1 MLMLQGHQAHS
12 DFSLQRIK
20 EAIFTASDDV
30 SCLRSEYL
38 YLIRFKNGTEVST
51 AYENRLIQLTRS
63 RKKVNVLDI
72 NRASFF
78 VRPRIGTISPWTTK
92 ALEICKNC
100 GIHGLEHIERIVAWY
115 ADDTNK
121 EQLKT
126 NRDKLYDRMT
136 ESFLDTL
143 SGTSSVPALKTKD
156 LRTIPIIKSGIGE
169 LAKVNNELGLALTEN
184 EMEYLVS
191 SFQELERDPTDAEL
205 MMFAQAN
212 SEHCRH
218 KVFNSNWEVDSVEK
232 DYSLFDMI
240 RNTHKLNPNG
250 VLSAYR
256 DNAAVTKG
264 YRAGR
269 LLIDEKNNHY
279 KFIAER
285 ADIVLKVE
293 THNHPTAIS
302 PYSGAAT
309 GSGGEIRDEG
319 ATGRGARPKAGL
331 TGFSVSHLRLPNRN
345 EPWEVAR
352 ELNPRL
358 ASSFEIM
365 RDGPIG
371 SAAFNNEFGRPSLSG
386 YFRTFEL
393 PNEDASIWGYDK
405 PIILAGG
412 VGNIR
417 PRDIEKLTIDV
428 GSKIVILG
436 GPAMLIGLG
445 GGAAS
450 SVKSGAMNTELDFA
464 SVQRGNPEME
474 RRCQQVIDACYSMKD
489 DNPIQMIHDVGA
501 GGLSNAIPELLQD
514 SNRGGKINLR
524 QIPVAET
531 TLSPLEI
538 WCNEAQERY
547 VLAIKDTET
556 LRFKNIC
563 DRERC
568 PFAIVGH
575 ATLEQHLIIH
585 DKLKATYPVNIPME
599 LLFGNTPNIKK
610 AANSLK
616 SKLMEKT
623 LGKITADLRTLLHQV
638 LSFPTVADKR
648 FLITIGDRTV
658 GGLTMRD
665 QMVGPWQVPVA
676 DCAVTASGF
685 DDLVGEAMAVGERT
699 PVAVIH
705 GPASARLAVG
715 EAITNIASARIKQLS
730 DLTLSANWMSSEGS
744 PGENAKLYAM
754 VEAVGMEFCPALG
767 INIPVGK
774 DSMSMKTSWQSED
787 TSYETMSPTSLI
799 ISAFAPVCDV
809 TKTLTPELK
818 MDVESVILLVD
829 LSKGENRLGGS
840 ILQQTTGIFG
850 GLPPD
855 ADDPNIIKEFFEV
868 IQVLNEN
875 NYLLA
880 YHDRSDGGLIVTLY
894 EMAFSSRC
902 GLEIHIEEND
912 LLAALFSEELGAV
925 IQIEK
930 DKYATIKEFLEQYPL
945 ISANISEKATIA
957 TAKNITINHQGQKVL
972 TSSLHEALNSFSA
985 PSHAMQKLRDNP
997 KTANEELRSILDE
1010 TDPGLNIYNYKGA
1023 NTRPPLI
1030 QTKTKPKIGI
1040 LREQGVNG
1048 QTEMAAAFIRAG
1060 FEAVDIHM
1068 SDILTGREDLM
1079 NINGLAFCGG
1089 FSYGDVMGAGI
1100 GWAGTVRYNPDIKS
1114 SFESF
1119 FNRENTF
1126 TLGVCNGCQM
1136 LSSLRDFI
1144 PGASN
1149 WPSFIQNESTQ
1160 FEARLTMVEIE
1171 PSRSILLQ
1179 GLEGAKAPI
1188 IVSHGEGRA
1197 SYENTQVRNS
1207 NSCLRYVDNYG
1218 KIATS
1223 YPANPNGSEAGI
1235 AGVCSDDGRVTI
1247 MMPHPERVFLN
1258 RQLSWKSARRTKT
1271 ESIWMEIFHN
1281 AMQWSQRQ

>member
-1 MLMLQGHQAHS
+1 MLMLQGYRAHS

-20 EAIFTASDDV
+20 EAIFTSSDDV
-30 SCLRSEYL
+30 SSLRSEYL
-38 YLIRFKNGTEVST
+38 YLIRFK
-51 AYENRLIQLTRS
+51 YELNISKEHEARLIELTRS
-63 RKKVNVLDI
+63 KKKINDADI
-72 NRASFF
+72 ERAAFF

-100 GIHGLEHIERIVAWY
+100 GIDDLEHIERIVVWY
-115 ADDTNK
+115 ADDTRIEELKANRNK
-121 EQLKT
+121 LH
-126 NRDKLYDRMT
+126 DRMT
-136 ESFLDTL
+136 ESCTDALNKK
-143 SGTSSVPALKTKD
+143 SSIHPLKGKSLRMIPVMKNGIKELTKAN
-156 LRTIPIIKSGIGE
+156 K
-169 LAKVNNELGLALTEN
+169 ELGLALTEN
-184 EMEYLVS
+184 EMEYLMS
-191 SFQELERDPTDAEL
+191 SFQGLERDPTDVEL

-218 KVFNSNWEVDSVEK
+218 KVFNSHWQIDNVAK

-256 DNAAVTKG
+256 DNAAVTQG
-264 YRAGR
+264 YKAKR
-269 LLIDEKNNHY
+269 LLIDEQSKNY
-279 KFIAER
+279 KLITEQTN
-285 ADIVLKVE
+285 IVLKVE

-319 ATGRGARPKAGL
+319 ATGRGAKPKAGL

-345 EPWEVAR
+345 ESWEVAR
-352 ELNPRL
+352 NLNPRL

-393 PNEDASIWGYDK
+393 PNEGASIWGYDK
-405 PIILAGG
+405 PIMLAGG

-417 PRDIEKLTIDV
+417 PRDVEKLTIDI

-450 SVKSGAMNTELDFA
+450 SVESGAMDTELDFA

-474 RRCQQVIDACYSMKD
+474 RRCQQVIDVCYSMKD
-489 DNPIQMIHDVGA
+489 ENPIQMIHDVGA

-514 SNRGGKINLR
+514 SHRGGEIRLR
-524 QIPVAET
+524 EIPVADP

-547 VLAIKDTET
+547 VLAIKDTEISK
-556 LRFKNIC
+556 LQDIC

-575 ATLEQHLIIH
+575 ATLEPYLIIH
-585 DKLKATYPVNIPME
+585 DEITDNYPVNIPMG
-599 LLFGNTPNIKK
+599 LLFGNTPVINKT
-610 AANSLK
+610 ATTVK
-616 SKLMEKT
+616 SKLADYT
-623 LGKITADLRTLLHQV
+623 PVTSAADLEIFLHQV

-676 DCAVTASGF
+676 DCAITASGF
-685 DDLVGEAMAVGERT
+685 DDMVGEAMAVGERT
-699 PVAVIH
+699 PVAVMD

-715 EAITNIASARIKQLS
+715 EAITNISAARIKQLS
-730 DLTLSANWMSSEGS
+730 ELTLSANWMSSEGS
-744 PGENAKLYAM
+744 SGENAKLYSM
-754 VEAVGMEFCPALG
+754 VEAVGMELCPALG

-774 DSMSMKTSWQSED
+774 DSMSMKTAWKAED
-787 TSYETMSPTSLI
+787 ISYETTSPTSLV

-818 MDVESVILLVD
+818 TDAESVILLID
-829 LSKGENRLGGS
+829 LGKGENRLGGS
-840 ILQQTTGIFG
+840 ILQQTAGIFG
-850 GLPPD
+850 GPPPD
-855 ADDPNIIKEFFEV
+855 LDNPDIIKEFFEF

-880 YHDRSDGGLIVTLY
+880 YHDRSDGGLIVTLC

-902 GLEIHIEEND
+902 GLNIHIEDEN

-925 IQIEK
+925 IQIDKEK
-930 DKYATIKEFLEQYPL
+930 YSELQEFLEQYPL
-945 ISANISEKATIA
+945 ISANISDIATIA
-957 TAKNITINHQGQKVL
+957 KGKKITIAHQGQKVL
-972 TSSLHEALNSFSA
+972 TSSLHDTLNSFSA
-985 PSHAMQKLRDNP
+985 TSHAMQKLRDNP
-997 KTANEELRSILDE
+997 KTADEELISILDE
-1010 TDPGLNIYNYKGA
+1010 SDPGLNISGYGGPKS
-1023 NTRPPLI
+1023 RSPLI
-1030 QTKTKPKIGI
+1030 HTRDKPKIGI
-1040 LREQGVNG
+1040 LREQGING

-1068 SDILTGREDLM
+1068 SDILMGREDLE

-1089 FSYGDVMGAGI
+1089 FSYGDVMGAGM
-1100 GWAGTVRYNPDIKS
+1100 GWAGTVRYNLEVKS

-1144 PGASN
+1144 PGAAN
-1149 WPSFIQNESTQ
+1149 WPSFLKNESTQ

-1171 PSRSILLQ
+1171 SSKSILLQ

-1188 IVSHGEGRA
+1188 VVSHGEGRT
-1197 SYENTQVRNS
+1197 SYEKTRANGH

-1218 KIATS
+1218 NIATR
-1223 YPANPNGSEAGI
+1223 YPANPNGSEDGI

-1258 RQLSWKSARRTKT
+1258 RQLSWTSARKAET

-1281 AMQWSQRQ
+1281 AKQWSQQ